1 MRHGELLIPG
11 RCTQTIRPITAYDL
25 MGVRRVKTR
34 RSKADGAGGG
44 VAAYPTD
51 VIATEVHRLSRFAAQ
66 SYSPLSSIFWLAA
79 RFNSETIKVRRLPP
93 AASVTSAAL
102 RFFSLSLPQ
111 TFFSQATGGK
121 RIVANVCRGRRDVL
135 ANLFLR
141 EIGSIGHG
149 FSLNY
154 RAIDLALRL
163 SQVRLG
169 TDKSHRDAWR
179 PAQNASSKS

>member
-1 MRHGELLIPG
+1 
-11 RCTQTIRPITAYDL
+11 

-66 SYSPLSSIFWLAA
+66 SYSLSSSIFCRVGHL
-79 RFNSETIKVRRLPP
+79 RR
-93 AASVTSAAL
+93 AQI
-102 RFFSLSLPQ
+102 FFLSLPQ

-135 ANLFLR
+135 ANPFLQ

-163 SQVRLG
+163 SQVRLR
-169 TDKSHRDAWR
+169 TDKSHRDAWS
-179 PAQNASSKS
+179 PAQNASSRSDEAETKPRA

>member
-1 MRHGELLIPG
+1 
-11 RCTQTIRPITAYDL
+11 

-51 VIATEVHRLSRFAAQ
+51 VIATEVHRLSRFGGAELLALIVDLLVGSTVQLRDHKGQKVTASRVGHLRRAQ
-66 SYSPLSSIFWLAA
+66 I
-79 RFNSETIKVRRLPP
+79 
-93 AASVTSAAL
+93 
-102 RFFSLSLPQ
+102 FSLSLPQ

-169 TDKSHRDAWR
+169 TDKSHRDAWS
-179 PAQNASSKS
+179 PAQNASSKADEAETKPRA